1 MTTAF
6 VLSGGASLGAVQVGM
21 LRALVE
27 EGIEPDLLVG
37 TSAGALNAA
46 FVAGHG
52 VTPSGV
58 DALAK
63 VWTGLRSR
71 TLFPVDPVRALS
83 ALAGRGSALCSDRG
97 LCRLLE
103 EHLTFERLED
113 APVPLVVVA
122 TDLLTGN
129 EVSLSSGDAEQAI
142 LASCAL
148 PAVFPPVPYGD
159 TVLVDG
165 GLANN
170 TAVSEAVRAGA
181 STIYVLPSGYSCA
194 LARPPRTPVA
204 AAAHALAIL
213 THQRL
218 VADIA
223 MYEGAVDLVVLPP
236 PCPLRVSVLNFG
248 RAAELMRAAH
258 TSAVDALAV
267 DHGRRQHPELS
278 IAMHTHDRAE
288 RLGDSQPTT
297 DSRISGG

>member
-1 MTTAF
+1 VTTAI

-27 EGIEPDLLVG
+27 RGISPDLFVG

-46 FVAGHG
+46 YVAGHG
-52 VTPSGV
+52 MSTSAV
-58 DALAK
+58 DSLAE
-63 VWTGLRSR
+63 VWAGLRARS
-71 TLFPVDPVRALS
+71 LFPIDPARAMG
-83 ALAGRGSALCSDRG
+83 ALVGRSSALCSDRG
-97 LCRLLE
+97 LRRLLD
-103 EHLTFERLED
+103 EHLVFERLED

-122 TDLLTGN
+122 TDLLTGR
-129 EVSLSSGDAEQAI
+129 EVALSRGSAQQAV

-148 PAVFPPVPYGD
+148 PAVFAPIEHGD

-181 STIYVLPSGYSCA
+181 NRIYVLPSGYSCA
-194 LARPPRTPVA
+194 IATAPRTPVA

-223 MYEGAVDLVVLPP
+223 LYADAVDLIVLPP
-236 PCPLRVSVLNFG
+236 PCPLHVSVMNFE
-248 RAAELMRAAH
+248 RAPELMRAAY
-258 TSAVDALAV
+258 TTATAALAV
-267 DHGRRQHPELS
+267 QNGRRRHPEQS
-278 IAMHTHDRAE
+278 IAIHTHMPEVAAA
-288 RLGDSQPTT
+288 GDVDHVTW
-297 DSRISGG
+297 RRH